1 MTVASVLLA
10 SSTFNVPTLLLVGM
24 AIAALL
30 GIFMLLIWLQD
41 RAMRALAWWGAA
53 YLIGGAAM
61 ALWNAPAEWSIP
73 PWAPGALLY
82 LACGIV
88 VNGVR
93 VFHRRRLRY
102 LGAYFG
108 TVIWCALTQLPG
120 FEDGTGPR
128 LITGAIIV
136 AAYTFLITF
145 ELRHDRRKAA
155 RIAGPPF
162 LVPVIHAT
170 IFLLPVALNEMFP
183 GPMREAFAAVWL
195 QLFAIE
201 TILYAVGTAFIVL
214 LLVKDHH
221 VQIHKTAAST
231 DPLTGLFNRRGF
243 YEAAAQLR
251 ARAAKKREPVS
262 VLMFDLDH
270 FKSINDRFGHATG
283 DDVIHRFARTAADSM
298 RADDIVARLG
308 GEEFAAIVAGGED
321 VAALIGER
329 VRGNFQTAGTHFND
343 IAINATVSVGAA
355 CTRDSALDLHVLLDR
370 ADGALYQVKKGGRN
384 RVTVAAEPQPHPV
397 ARHIAAARAAN
408 NLPEVRSPSL
418 VPAAGTPLPHLA
430 DA

>member
-1 MTVASVLLA
+1 MASVSVA
-10 SSTFNVPTLLLVGM
+10 SSTFSIPTLLLVGM

-30 GIFMLLIWLQD
+30 GVFLLLTWLQD
-41 RAMRALAWWGAA
+41 RAMRALAWWSAA

-61 ALWNAPAEWSIP
+61 ALWNVPDDWLIP
-73 PWAPGALLY
+73 SWAPGALLY

-93 VFHRRRLRY
+93 VFHHRPVRY
-102 LGAYFG
+102 LGAYFV
-108 TVIWCALTQLPG
+108 TVVWFGVKQLPG
-120 FEDGTGPR
+120 LEDGTSPR
-128 LITGAIIV
+128 LITGAVIV
-136 AAYTFLITF
+136 AAYTFLIMF
-145 ELRHDRRKAA
+145 ELRHDRRKAG
-155 RIAGPPF
+155 RMAGPRF
-162 LVPVIHAT
+162 LVPITHAA

-183 GPMREAFAAVWL
+183 GPLHEVFARTWF

-251 ARAAKKREPVS
+251 ARAAKKHEPVS

-270 FKSINDRFGHATG
+270 FKSVNDRFGHATG

-298 RADDIVARLG
+298 RAEDIVARLG

-329 VRGNFQTAGTHFND
+329 VRGNFQVAGTHFND

-355 CTRDSALDLHVLLDR
+355 CSREPTLDLHVLLDR
-370 ADGALYQVKKGGRN
+370 ADAALYQAKKGGRN
-384 RVTVAAEPQPHPV
+384 RVTVAAEPEPHPV
-397 ARHIAAARAAN
+397 ARHIAAARAAK
-408 NLPEVRSPSL
+408 LPVVRSPSL
-418 VPAAGTPLPHLA
+418 VPAAGNPLA
-430 DA
+430 AQSARV

>member
-1 MTVASVLLA
+1 MIVASVSVA
-10 SSTFNVPTLLLVGM
+10 SSTFSIPALLLAGM
-24 AIAALL
+24 AIAAMLGVFLL
-30 GIFMLLIWLQD
+30 LTWLQD
-41 RAMRALAWWGAA
+41 RAMRALAWWSAA

-61 ALWNAPAEWSIP
+61 ALWNAPDDSLIP

-82 LACGIV
+82 LACGIL

-93 VFHRRRLRY
+93 VFHRRPVRY
-102 LGAYFG
+102 LVPYFG
-108 TVIWCALTQLPG
+108 TVVWCGVTQLPG
-120 FEDGTGPR
+120 FEDGTSPR
-128 LITGAIIV
+128 LITGAVIV
-136 AAYTFLITF
+136 AAYTFLIMF
-145 ELRHDRRKAA
+145 ELRHDRRKSA
-155 RIAGPPF
+155 RMGGPRF
-162 LVPVIHAT
+162 LVPIVHAA

-183 GPMREAFAAVWL
+183 RPLHEVFARTWF

-270 FKSINDRFGHATG
+270 FKSVNDRFGHATG

-298 RADDIVARLG
+298 RAEDIVARLG

-329 VRGNFQTAGTHFND
+329 VRGNFQVAGTHFND

-355 CTRDSALDLHVLLDR
+355 CSRDHALDLHVLLDR
-370 ADGALYQVKKGGRN
+370 ADAALYQAKKGGRN
-384 RVTVAAEPQPHPV
+384 RVVVAAEPEPHPV
-397 ARHIAAARAAN
+397 ARHIAAARAAK
-408 NLPEVRSPSL
+408 LPVVRSPSL
-418 VPAAGTPLPHLA
+418 VPAAGNPMPA
-430 DA
+430 ARV

>member
-1 MTVASVLLA
+1 MIVASVLLV

-24 AIAALL
+24 AVAALL
-30 GIFMLLIWLQD
+30 GLFMLLIWLQD

-61 ALWNAPAEWSIP
+61 ALWNAPDDWP
-73 PWAPGALLY
+73 FPTWMPGALLF

-93 VFHRRRLRY
+93 VFHRRSLRY

-108 TVIWCALTQLPG
+108 PVVWCGLTQLPG
-120 FEDGTGPR
+120 FEDGRGAR
-128 LITGAIIV
+128 LIAGAVIV

-145 ELRHDRRKAA
+145 ELRHDRRKSM
-155 RIAGPPF
+155 RLAGPPF

-183 GPMREAFAAVWL
+183 GPMREAFAGIWF

-243 YEAAAQLR
+243 HEAATQLR
-251 ARAAKKREPVS
+251 TRAAKKREPVS

-308 GEEFAAIVAGGED
+308 GEEFAAIVAGGEE

-329 VRGNFQTAGTHFND
+329 VRGNFQIAGAHVND

-355 CTRDSALDLHVLLDR
+355 VTRDSALDLHALLDR
-370 ADGALYQVKKGGRN
+370 ADAALYQAKKGGRN

-408 NLPEVRSPSL
+408 LPVVHSPSL
-418 VPAAGTPLPHLA
+418 VPGSPIDSPVPV
-430 DA
+430 